1 MRNLSQDSCSAECG
15 REFEGFW
22 DECGEMLKNANMG
35 GMEEM
40 DQFYTHCLEARD
52 MSSSVYLG

>member
-1 MRNLSQDSCSAECG
+1 
-15 REFEGFW
+15 
-22 DECGEMLKNANMG
+22 MLKNANMG

-52 MSSSVYLG
+52 MSSNCSTHRVALT